1 MSTPLQRRVETLI
14 GMFDDLAADLPA
26 ETLASHLGELRSNTI
41 GQQLWCVVGGRETW
55 AKAIPGA
62 EWPGFKSSLADPN
75 DPAQVRAALTSSA
88 AEIRAVLVPGLSEAS
103 EELALGLLEHE
114 AGHAGQLLRY
124 VLGLRLEAPP
134 SWNEYFAL

>member
-1 MSTPLQRRVETLI
+1 MSTPLHRRVDVLVR
-14 GMFDDLAADLPA
+14 MFDDLAATLPA

-55 AKAIPGA
+55 AKAIPDA
-62 EWPGFKSSLADPN
+62 EWPGFASSLADPHV
-75 DPAQVRAALTSSA
+75 PEQVKAALSSSA
-88 AEIRAVLVPGLSEAS
+88 DEIRAVLVPDLSEAS

-124 VLGLRLEAPP
+124 VLGLELEAPA
-134 SWNEYFAL
+134 SWKEYFGL

>member
-1 MSTPLQRRVETLI
+1 MSTPLQRRVNVLI
-14 GMFDDLAADLPA
+14 RMFDDLAATLPA

-62 EWPGFKSSLADPN
+62 EWPGFASSLAEPH
-75 DPAQVRAALTSSA
+75 DPAQVKAALTSSA
-88 AEIRAVLVPGLSEAS
+88 EQIRAVLVPDLAEAS

-124 VLGLRLEAPP
+124 ILGLELETPA
-134 SWNEYFAL
+134 SWKEYFAL